1 MLKHF
6 FSSSSP
12 FKPSPA
18 QVLFSYI
25 LLGIWSFVVL
35 FPLYWLVVTTFKDP
49 IDVDSGPKYVPFV
62 DFQPST
68 RSFDEVF
75 AQGVTVTRPYTNTII
90 VGVSSALIALVFGA
104 MASYALTRF
113 QYRPTFAM
121 IGFFIVCTIGVIV
134 AIALGVPW
142 WLAVIVGI
150 AVFLL
155 LAQTIAKRFER
166 GLANDDIAFWLI
178 SQRMLPP
185 VAVIIPIYVL
195 FQAFGLLDT
204 QIALIITYSAVNLP
218 IVIWFMRDYFLTIPY
233 EIEESAFID
242 GASRLQVFWKII
254 LPLSVPGLIAT
265 FLIVLVFTW
274 NEYIIAV
281 FLTKGAAQTMPLLI
295 VAQNATRGP
304 QWWNISLLVLLMIGP
319 IIVMAIILE
328 RFIARGILIGAV
340 KG

>member
-1 MLKHF
+1 MKKF
-6 FSSSSP
+6 FTSSSP
-12 FKPSPA
+12 FVPSPA
-18 QVLFSYI
+18 QIAFSYI
-25 LLGIWSFVVL
+25 FLGIWTFIVL
-35 FPLYWLVVTTFKDP
+35 FPLYWLVVTTFKEP
-49 IDVDSGPKYVPFV
+49 IDVDGGPRYIPYV
-62 DFQPST
+62 DYEPST
-68 RSFDEVF
+68 LSFNEVF
-75 AQGVTVTRPYTNTII
+75 AQGVTVTRPYFNTIV
-90 VGVSSALIALVFGA
+90 VGVSSALISLIIGA
-104 MASYALTRF
+104 MASYALSRF
-113 QYRPTFAM
+113 QYKPTFAM
-121 IGFFIVCTIGVIV
+121 IGFFILSTIGVLI

-142 WLAVIVGI
+142 WLAIVAGT
-150 AVFLL
+150 AVYLL

-166 GLANDDIAFWLI
+166 GLGNDDIAFWLI

-195 FQAFGLLDT
+195 FQSFGLLDT
-204 QIALIITYSAVNLP
+204 QLALIITYSAVNLP
-218 IVIWFMRDYFLTIPY
+218 IVIWFMRDYFNTIPT

-242 GASRLQVFWKII
+242 GASRLQVFWQII
-254 LPLSVPGLIAT
+254 LPLAVPGLIAT

-281 FLTKGAAQTMPLLI
+281 FLTKGEAQTMPLLI